1 MKVTSSIMIKASDE
15 DVYKAL
21 TERQDRE
28 ALVPKTDLPARA
40 ELVATVPNS
49 KIVVRERL
57 GRLVGTTTITIGPS
71 SDGSRVTMDFD
82 FALKGLLGPIRMLL
96 FGRDLQRAYRDS
108 IRALLVRLKA
118 RLEGGPIPP
127 APRVLSRRELTY
139 LCIAMALTAALAA
152 LVVEALMLS
161 LAFPVVLATTLATYF
176 VAYVLAMKYAG
187 RRLLTI
193 IDAIRADL
201 GTGG

>member
-1 MKVTSSIMIKASDE
+1 MKVTSSIMIKASNE

-21 TERQDRE
+21 TEQRDRE

-40 ELVATVPNS
+40 ELVASVPNS

-57 GRLVGTTTITIGPS
+57 GGLVGTTTITIDPS
-71 SDGSRVTMDFD
+71 SDGSMLTMDFD

-96 FGRDLQRAYRDS
+96 FGRDLQRAYQDS
-108 IRALLVRLKA
+108 IRALLIRLKA
-118 RLEGGPIPP
+118 RLEGGPVPP

-152 LVVEALMLS
+152 LVVEAFMLS
-161 LAFPVVLATTLATYF
+161 LAFPVVLAIAVATYF
-176 VAYVLAMKYAG
+176 LAYVLAVKYAG
-187 RRLLTI
+187 RRLLRI

-201 GTGG
+201 GAGG